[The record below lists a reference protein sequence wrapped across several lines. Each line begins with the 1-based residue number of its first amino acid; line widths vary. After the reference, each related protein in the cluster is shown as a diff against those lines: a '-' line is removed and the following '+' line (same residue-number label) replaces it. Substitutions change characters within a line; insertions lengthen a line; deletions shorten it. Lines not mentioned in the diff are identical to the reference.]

1 MTELVTIAP
10 ITKTV
15 TVRCDVDTAFRVF
28 TAEIGTWWPTDT
40 HSVHKR
46 EVRELVFE
54 EREGGELYEVT
65 RAGKK
70 EHWARVT
77 AWEPPTRLVLAWH
90 VDPGRRAAPTEIEV
104 RFAPEENGT
113 RVELEHRH
121 WERLGVEGQE
131 ARASYQSGWDPVLE
145 RFVEALAAR

>member
-15 TVRCDVDTAFRVF
+15 TVSCDVDTAFRVF
-28 TAEIGTWWPTDT
+28 TDEIGTWWPTET

-46 EVRELVFE
+46 EARELVFE
-54 EREGGELYEVT
+54 GRQGGELYEVT
-65 RAGKK
+65 RSGEKA
-70 EHWARVT
+70 HWAWVT
-77 AWEPPTRLVLAWH
+77 AWEPPARLVLTWH
-90 VDPGRRAAPTEIEV
+90 VNLDRAAPTEIEV
-104 RFAPEENGT
+104 RFAPEGKGT

-121 WERLGVEGQE
+121 WERLGAEGQE
-131 ARASYQSGWDPVLE
+131 ARDGYQSGWDPVLE